1 MYFYFWF
8 KSFIIG
14 LRICGIL
21 ITLRRQ
27 ILAID
32 LFPPFELG
40 LIKKYVLKLLK
51 IDYMKKKKS
60 KLLFRRNPN
69 YCSFVIKCDIIFI
82 GYAMNSIFS
91 AKLCSSIHILSDFL
105 KVSDRINNTEWH
117 VFKFIFEK
125 NLYRYHMAFHKEIIH
140 CLQRSDTSQYHSL
153 ASRSMAFR

>member
-27 ILAID
+27 ILASD

-40 LIKKYVLKLLK
+40 LIKNMYLK

-69 YCSFVIKCDIIFI
+69 YCSFVIECDIIFI
-82 GYAMNSIFS
+82 RYAMNRIFS

>member
-27 ILAID
+27 ILASD

-40 LIKKYVLKLLK
+40 LIKNMYLK

-69 YCSFVIKCDIIFI
+69 YCSFVIKCDIILI
-82 GYAMNSIFS
+82 RYAMNSIFS

-105 KVSDRINNTEWH
+105 KVSDRIKNTEWH

-153 ASRSMAFR
+153 ASWSIAFR

>member
-1 MYFYFWF
+1 MWYFDHTAT
-8 KSFIIG
+8 SDISIRFISAIWIG
-14 LRICGIL
+14 
-21 ITLRRQ
+21 
-27 ILAID
+27 
-32 LFPPFELG
+32 FN
-40 LIKKYVLKLLK
+40 KKYVLKLLK

-69 YCSFVIKCDIIFI
+69 YCSFVIKCDIILI
-82 GYAMNSIFS
+82 RYAMNSIFS

-153 ASRSMAFR
+153 ASWSIAFR